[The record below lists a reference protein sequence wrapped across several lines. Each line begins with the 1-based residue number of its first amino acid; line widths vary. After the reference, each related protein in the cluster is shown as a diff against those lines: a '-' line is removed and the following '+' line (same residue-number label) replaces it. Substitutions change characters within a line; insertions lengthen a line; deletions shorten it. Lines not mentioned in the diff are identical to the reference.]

1 MDFFSIPVSGAR
13 RVPSS
18 VSSLLL
24 SPTALLW
31 RWLAVEWALGV
42 EESSVRVHREVGL
55 LQPPHLSV
63 GPPERDQS
71 YREEGEVG

>member
-1 MDFFSIPVSGAR
+1 
-13 RVPSS
+13 
-18 VSSLLL
+18 
-24 SPTALLW
+24 
-31 RWLAVEWALGV
+31 LAVEWALGV